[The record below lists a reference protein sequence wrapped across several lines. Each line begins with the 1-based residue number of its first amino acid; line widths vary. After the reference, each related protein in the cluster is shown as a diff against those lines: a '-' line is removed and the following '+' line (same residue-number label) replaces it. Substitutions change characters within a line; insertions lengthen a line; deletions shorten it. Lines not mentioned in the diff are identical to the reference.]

1 MTHIYIHTNIYIIR
15 PVHTTMEC
23 PGCGRYIHEE
33 STVCQ
38 YCGHTLKK
46 EEKINRNL
54 IIVFLL
60 VGILVISLFFNF
72 FQYETEQA
80 DVLIRAFEKEIDN
93 GNTLLQKAES
103 ELQSLREIQME
114 TIENIRSERD
124 YASQSMEKISII
136 LEDVRTAETAFER
149 ADTFLK
155 KTDDLRLPGRYRQYV
170 SREKEVIQL
179 YTECT
184 KTLETISANYLVYYG
199 FAEHFLAGEQLLISV
214 MDDIDRGNDHLERGD
229 YTFAKAAYRSA
240 SDLLIGAQK
249 EYTAASRLLD
259 LPYIND
265 FLSNVNHL
273 QRALDHLKEAAHQM
287 ELENVD
293 EANLMVTLGIQEMQ
307 FLTGVN
313 KLQLKIQA
321 ANWYQ
326 SNVMQG
332 FKTLDTLKSEIE
344 ELEKENVRT

>member
-1 MTHIYIHTNIYIIR
+1 
-15 PVHTTMEC
+15 MEC
-23 PGCGRYIHEE
+23 PGCGRYIPEE

-46 EEKINRNL
+46 EKKINRNL

-60 VGILVISLFFNF
+60 AGILVVSLFFNF
-72 FQYETEQA
+72 FQYETENA
-80 DVLIRAFEKEIDN
+80 DTLIRAFEKEIDN
-93 GNTLLQKAES
+93 GSTLLQKAES
-103 ELQSLREIQME
+103 GLQSLREIQIE

-136 LEDVRTAETAFER
+136 LADARKAETAFER

-155 KTDDLRLPGRYRQYV
+155 RTDDLRLPGWYRQYV
-170 SREKEVIQL
+170 NGEKEVLHL
-179 YTECT
+179 YTEYK
-184 KTLETISANYLVYYG
+184 KTLETISTNYLVYYG
-199 FAEHFLAGEQLLISV
+199 FAEHFLAGEQLLVSV

-249 EYTAASRLLD
+249 EYTAASKLLD
-259 LPYIND
+259 LPYITD

-293 EANLMVTLGIQEMQ
+293 EASLLVTLGMQEMQ
-307 FLTGVN
+307 SLTGVN

-326 SNVMQG
+326 STIMQE
-332 FKTLDTLKSEIE
+332 FETLDALKSEIE